1 VDEQRA
7 PRQRSGSDVG
17 DLRIELLRIDADGTV
32 QAPRARVLVRGEVDL
47 VTAEQMSL
55 QLTSLVETLAESD
68 DEVVQLDVDMD
79 GVPFCDVAGLNA
91 LLTVDRLL
99 RACGGRLIIHHP
111 CRPLR
116 IMTEALPELDRLQ
129 FA

>member
-116 IMTEALPELDRLQ
+116 IMTEALPALGRLQ